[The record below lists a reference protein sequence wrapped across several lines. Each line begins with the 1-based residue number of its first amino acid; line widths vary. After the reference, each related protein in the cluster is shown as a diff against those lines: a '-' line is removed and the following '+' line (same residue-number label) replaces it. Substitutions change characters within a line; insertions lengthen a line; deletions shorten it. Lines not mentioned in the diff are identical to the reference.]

1 MANRKKSSR
10 HSTRR
15 YIRLADTSRLRV
27 RSTAE
32 ELVVDYSPTGRRT
45 PSWPK
50 LSPRRSRHRAGIF
63 SADRRGL
70 FCGAPQDRADR
81 VDRTAAPFWLQ
92 QGKNSSSPSSTARD
106 GGGQKELSSFKDGR
120 RKNSGGQCMN
130 TRCILHLRDTS
141 SLSREEDLVSTHL
154 RRQLQKTVE
163 STFTEAARETLTGGS
178 FRWAE
183 EKERNLLL
191 LISSTQEVL
200 PGMVAHP
207 NGAFHPTSHH
217 LQPRWCNSSYWL
229 PS

>member
-1 MANRKKSSR
+1 MEPVD
-10 HSTRR
+10 
-15 YIRLADTSRLRV
+15 LVERLRV

-154 RRQLQKTVE
+154 RRQLQKTHSTRRLTISNRGGATALIGSRRDNPGE
-163 STFTEAARETLTGGS
+163 SSFLHRLRGTERSRSPSRHPIVNG
-178 FRWAE
+178 RWW
-183 EKERNLLL
+183 R
-191 LISSTQEVL
+191 
-200 PGMVAHP
+200 
-207 NGAFHPTSHH
+207 
-217 LQPRWCNSSYWL
+217 
-229 PS
+229 